1 MLGRRLLP
9 LLFLTCALPLQAQ
22 VYTWVDENG
31 QKHFG
36 NQPPAT
42 QPVQEVNVRQGYVSD
57 GPPPTPV
64 SSGESTSSTSGG
76 KEQAEAGNDDEKMC
90 KEAIRWTTD
99 VDLPNLKE
107 IAAERKQRGDLSSA
121 DYAKAIKGLD
131 KAKSELT
138 LRNCLASKGKER
150 EQYKCLSGGAGVLVC
165 SGALQNA
172 LGG

>member
-57 GPPPTPV
+57 GPPPAPV
-64 SSGESTSSTSGG
+64 SSSEKATSASGG
-76 KEQAEAGNDDEKMC
+76 SEKADSVNDERKMC
-90 KEAIRWTTD
+90 SEAIRWTGI
-99 VDLPNLKE
+99 DLPNLKE
-107 IAAERKQRGDLSSA
+107 MAGERKAEGRLTSA
-121 DYAKAIKGLD
+121 QYDKVIKGLD
-131 KAKSELT
+131 QGKRELT
-138 LRNCLASKGKER
+138 VSNCLASKGKER
-150 EQYKCLSGGAGVLVC
+150 EQYECLSKGLGVMVC
-165 SGALQNA
+165 SGSLDSAF
-172 LGG
+172 GK